1 MKSQE
6 WERERDL
13 DADVG
18 ENSYRGKVKK
28 EGGSGEFEEEER
40 KEELS
45 IHWGRAREG
54 GVWKAETG

>member
-1 MKSQE
+1 MRARKTRTL
-6 WERERDL
+6 ERFQ
-13 DADVG
+13 
-18 ENSYRGKVKK
+18 RGRVKK

-54 GVWKAETG
+54 GV